1 MGWRKLTVRDGG
13 LARCCAAQRPII
25 CGANLRFVLMRQHYP
40 WQSDSGQQPCADW
53 TDSVPGCRPGPR
65 M

>member
-25 CGANLRFVLMRQHYP
+25 CGANLEVCFDAAALSLAVRQRTTAALRLGRL
-40 WQSDSGQQPCADW
+40 S
-53 TDSVPGCRPGPR
+53 PR
-65 M
+65 L

>member
-40 WQSDSGQQPCADW
+40 WQSDSGQQLRLGRLSPRL
-53 TDSVPGCRPGPR
+53 SGPR